1 MTNPITPFEA
11 AKNKLSS
18 IPDEVIESFNELIW
32 RNYANI
38 HSIFWTKESNRTN
51 YTKNW
56 MSTKSYLRKWM
67 VKHWGYLS

>member
-38 HSIFWTKESNRTN
+38 HSIF
-51 YTKNW
+51 
-56 MSTKSYLRKWM
+56 
-67 VKHWGYLS
+67 